1 MNDYIKYPIILFS
14 VTVICTI
21 LITITYNY
29 TTPIL
34 NARQEMKINDT
45 LSSMYDNIESSEEI
59 ERTFDPKKTSVTKVY
74 LTTLPGGLNAYI
86 YSASSIG
93 KNGSVDMLISVLPDG
108 QIDVVKYTRME
119 ETPKIGDKL
128 SEPDYIT
135 NLETKSTLNPEIDMV
150 TGATITSNAVKSM
163 IEDVSKDFNE
173 NYRGDAKW
181 KI

>member
-1 MNDYIKYPIILFS
+1 MNDYLKYPIILFV
-14 VTVICTI
+14 VTVVCTI

-34 NARQEMKINDT
+34 SARQENKVNDT
-45 LSSMYDNIESSEEI
+45 LASMYDNIDSYEEI
-59 ERTFDPKKTSVTKVY
+59 ERSFDRKKTSVTNVY
-74 LTTLPGGLNAYI
+74 LVTLPDNQSSYI
-86 YSASSIG
+86 YSTSAIG
-93 KNGSVDMLISVLPDG
+93 KNGSVDMLISVVDDG

-135 NLETKSTLNPEIDMV
+135 SLEAISTSNPEIDMV
-150 TGATITSNAVKSM
+150 TGATITSNAVKTM

-173 NYRGDAKW
+173 NYRGDAK
-181 KI
+181 